1 MRNQQKQLNKG
12 IAKCWQAATILQA
25 MSKSRLQEMDGVDV
39 SVAIEGVYSILH
51 SALCDMEDLDFNQEG
66 GKNA

>member
-1 MRNQQKQLNKG
+1 MRNQQKQFNKG
-12 IAKCWQAATILQA
+12 ISKCWQAAIILQA

-39 SVAIEGVYSILH
+39 SVALEGVYSILH